1 LFTNN
6 FAHNAYFVGVWFSYI
21 AEVASPCGNLA
32 SVSTPLQVYEPF
44 RAGLPKLGKYWKSL
58 WFRRTFISE
67 YSKSELREQHFD
79 SVFGQ
84 LWLVLNPLLLSGVY
98 FILIV
103 IIGGTTD
110 STRYVH
116 LTATLFLFYLVAN
129 SLTGGVKSITAG
141 QRLILNTAF
150 PRIMLPISAV
160 VIAIFKF
167 LPTLI
172 VFLIIK
178 AIVGSS
184 FSLEMLWAIPVLMI
198 TVFLA
203 LGLAITISC
212 INVYFRDIASF
223 LPYLTRT
230 LLYLSPILYESSS
243 LNPRLKALEVINP
256 LFPILDSWSRAL
268 VHGEVPQASSML
280 QGLAWATGIFL
291 IGTYFFLSRE
301 REFAVR
307 L

>member
-1 LFTNN
+1 M
-6 FAHNAYFVGVWFSYI
+6 
-21 AEVASPCGNLA
+21 
-32 SVSTPLQVYEPF
+32 STPLQVYEPF

-110 STRYVH
+110 SARYVH

-178 AIVGSS
+178 AVVGSS
-184 FSLEMLWAIPVLMI
+184 FSFEMLWAIPILMI
-198 TVFLA
+198 TLFLA

-223 LPYLTRT
+223 LPYMTRS
-230 LLYLSPILYESSS
+230 LLYLSPILY
-243 LNPRLKALEVINP
+243 
-256 LFPILDSWSRAL
+256 
-268 VHGEVPQASSML
+268 QASDLSDRLRSFEIANPIFYLLDAWSQVMVYAQAPDL
-280 QGLAWATGIFL
+280 FSLLHSLVWALAVFI

-301 REFAVR
+301 RDFAVR

>member
-1 LFTNN
+1 MG
-6 FAHNAYFVGVWFSYI
+6 AWFSYI
-21 AEVASPCGNLA
+21 AEVSSPCGNLA

-44 RAGLPKLGKYWKSL
+44 KAGLPKLGKYWKSL
-58 WFRRTFISE
+58 WSRRTFISE

-84 LWLVLNPLLLSGVY
+84 LWLVINPLLLSGVY

-103 IIGGTTD
+103 IIRGGSD
-110 STRYVH
+110 GTRYLH
-116 LTATLFLFYLVAN
+116 LTATLFLFYLISK

-150 PRIMLPISAV
+150 PRVMLPISAV

-167 LPTLI
+167 LPTI
-172 VFLIIK
+172 FVFLIIK
-178 AIVGSS
+178 AVLGSK
-184 FSLEMLWAIPVLMI
+184 FEVEMLWAIPVLFI
-198 TVFLA
+198 TMFLA

-230 LLYLSPILYESSS
+230 FLYLSPVLYEASE
-243 LNPRLKALEVINP
+243 LDPKLRVLEIVNP
-256 LFPILDSWSRAL
+256 LFPILDSWSSAL
-268 VHGEVPQASSML
+268 VHGEMPQISSML
-280 QGLAWATGIFL
+280 QGLAWAVGVFF

>member
-1 LFTNN
+1 MS
-6 FAHNAYFVGVWFSYI
+6 A
-21 AEVASPCGNLA
+21 
-32 SVSTPLQVYEPF
+32 PLQVYEPF
-44 RAGLPKLGKYWKSL
+44 KAGLPPLTRYWKSL
-58 WFRRTFISE
+58 WSRRTFISE
-67 YSKSELREQHFD
+67 YSRSELREQHFD

-84 LWLVLNPLLLSGVY
+84 LWLVLNPLLLSAVY
-98 FILIV
+98 FLLIV
-103 IIGGTTD
+103 IIRGSSD
-110 STRYVH
+110 SVRYAH

-167 LPTLI
+167 LPTFF
-172 VFLIIK
+172 VFLVIRTL
-178 AIVGSS
+178 VGLP
-184 FSLEMLWAIPVLMI
+184 FSWQMLWAFPVLFIAML
-198 TVFLA
+198 LA

-212 INVYFRDIASF
+212 INVYFRDISSF

-230 LLYLSPILYESSS
+230 LLYLSPILYEASA
-243 LNPRLKALEVINP
+243 LKPKLLAIEILNP
-256 LFPILDSWSRAL
+256 LFPLLDSWSRAL
-268 VHGEVPQASSML
+268 VHGEAPLTSNML
-280 QGLAWATGIFL
+280 AALAWALGIL
-291 IGTYFFLSRE
+291 IIGTYFFLSRE

>member
-1 LFTNN
+1 MG
-6 FAHNAYFVGVWFSYI
+6 AWISYI
-21 AEVASPCGNLA
+21 AELTCPCGNLA

-58 WFRRTFISE
+58 WSRRTFISE
-67 YSKSELREQHFD
+67 FSKSELREQHFD

-84 LWLVLNPLLLSGVY
+84 LWLVINPLLLSGVY

-103 IIGGTTD
+103 IIRGGSD
-110 STRYVH
+110 STRYAH
-116 LTATLFLFYLVAN
+116 LTATLFLFYLISN

-160 VIAIFKF
+160 IIAIFKF
-167 LPTLI
+167 IPTI
-172 VFLIIK
+172 FVFLIIK
-178 AIVGSS
+178 AVVGSQ
-184 FSLEMLWAIPVLMI
+184 FKVEMLWAIPILLI
-198 TVFLA
+198 TILLA

-223 LPYLTRT
+223 LPYLTRS
-230 LLYLSPILYESSS
+230 LLYLSPVLYEASE
-243 LNPRLKALEVINP
+243 LDPKLRLLEIVNPM
-256 LFPILDSWSRAL
+256 FPILDSWSSAL
-268 VHGEVPQASSML
+268 VYGQMPETSSLLQA
-280 QGLAWATGIFL
+280 LAWALGIFL

>member
-1 LFTNN
+1 M
-6 FAHNAYFVGVWFSYI
+6 
-21 AEVASPCGNLA
+21 
-32 SVSTPLQVYEPF
+32 STPLQVYEPF
-44 RAGLPKLGKYWKSL
+44 KAGLPKLGRYGKSL
-58 WFRRTFISE
+58 WSRRTFIKE

-84 LWLVLNPLLLSGVY
+84 LWLVINPLLLSAVY
-98 FILIV
+98 FILIN
-103 IIGGTTD
+103 IISD
-110 STRYVH
+110 SADSERYVH
-116 LTATLFLFYLVAN
+116 LTASLFLFYLVAN
-129 SLTGGVKSITAG
+129 SLTGGVKSVTAG

-150 PRIMLPISAV
+150 PRIMLPISAL

-172 VFLIIK
+172 VFMVIK
-178 AIVGSS
+178 AIVGSA
-184 FSLEMLWAIPVLMI
+184 FTIEMLWAIPVLLI
-198 TVFLA
+198 TIFLA

-230 LLYLSPILYESSS
+230 LLYLSPILYAAKDIKPS
-243 LNPRLKALEVINP
+243 LRFIEIFNP
-256 LFPILDSWSRAL
+256 LFPILDSWSRTM
-268 VHGEVPQASSML
+268 VQGEVPQLSSML
-280 QGLAWATGIFL
+280 QGLAWATGIFFV
-291 IGTYFFLSRE
+291 GTYFFLSRE

>member
-1 LFTNN
+1 M
-6 FAHNAYFVGVWFSYI
+6 
-21 AEVASPCGNLA
+21 
-32 SVSTPLQVYEPF
+32 STPLQVYEPF

-110 STRYVH
+110 SARYVH

-150 PRIMLPISAV
+150 PRIMLPIAASV
-160 VIAIFKF
+160 VALFKF
-167 LPTLI
+167 IPTLI
-172 VFLIIK
+172 VLFAIHLILGLPITY
-178 AIVGSS
+178 AL
-184 FSLEMLWAIPVLMI
+184 FWAIPLIFIFYM
-198 TVFLA
+198 FSLA
-203 LGLAITISC
+203 CAILFSC
-212 INVYFRDIASF
+212 INVYFRDTQNL

-230 LLYLSPILYESSS
+230 LLYLSPVLYESSALTEKLS
-243 LNPRLKALEVINP
+243 ILKTINP
-256 LFPILDSWSRAL
+256 LYPMLDSWSRVMVKGELPFATDVFQSLIWTLAL
-268 VHGEVPQASSML
+268 LAISSYL
-280 QGLAWATGIFL
+280 
-291 IGTYFFLSRE
+291 FLSRE

-307 L
+307 I

>member
-1 LFTNN
+1 M
-6 FAHNAYFVGVWFSYI
+6 
-21 AEVASPCGNLA
+21 
-32 SVSTPLQVYEPF
+32 STPLQVYEPF

-58 WFRRTFISE
+58 WSRRTFISE

-103 IIGGTTD
+103 IIGGSTD
-110 STRYVH
+110 SSRYVH
-116 LTATLFLFYLVAN
+116 LTASLFLFYLVAN

-150 PRIMLPISAV
+150 PRIMLPLSAV
-160 VIAIFKF
+160 IIAIFKF
-167 LPTLI
+167 IPTLI
-172 VFLIIK
+172 VFFVVK
-178 AIVGSS
+178 AVIGSP
-184 FSLEMLWAIPVLMI
+184 FSIEMLWAIPVLLI

-212 INVYFRDIASF
+212 INVYFRDIANF

-230 LLYLSPILYESSS
+230 LLYLSPILYEASD
-243 LNPRLKALEVINP
+243 LNPNLKALEIVNP

-268 VHGEVPQASSML
+268 VHGEMPQISSML
-280 QGLAWATGIFL
+280 QGLAWATGIFF

>member
-1 LFTNN
+1 M
-6 FAHNAYFVGVWFSYI
+6 
-21 AEVASPCGNLA
+21 
-32 SVSTPLQVYEPF
+32 STPLQVYEPF

-58 WFRRTFISE
+58 WSRRTFIAE

-84 LWLVLNPLLLSGVY
+84 LWLVINPLLLSAVY

-103 IIGGTTD
+103 IIGGGTD
-110 STRYVH
+110 SARYVH

-172 VFLIIK
+172 VFMVIK
-178 AIVGSS
+178 AVVGSP
-184 FSLEMLWAIPVLMI
+184 FAFEMLWAIPILLLTI
-198 TVFLA
+198 FLA

-230 LLYLSPILYESSS
+230 LLYLSPILYEAAS
-243 LNPRLKALEVINP
+243 LKPNLRVLEIVNP

-268 VHGEVPQASSML
+268 VHGQAPQLSSML
-280 QGLAWATGIFL
+280 QGLGWATGIFF

>member
-1 LFTNN
+1 M
-6 FAHNAYFVGVWFSYI
+6 
-21 AEVASPCGNLA
+21 
-32 SVSTPLQVYEPF
+32 STPLQVYEPF
-44 RAGLPKLGKYWKSL
+44 KAGLPPLIRYWRSL
-58 WFRRTFISE
+58 WSRRRFISE
-67 YSKSELREQHFD
+67 YSRSELREQHFD

-84 LWLVLNPLLLSGVY
+84 LWLVLNPLLLSAVY
-98 FILIV
+98 FLLII
-103 IIGGTTD
+103 IIGGASD
-110 STRYVH
+110 ALRYAH

-129 SLTGGVKSITAG
+129 SLTGGVKSITTG

-160 VIAIFKF
+160 VIAVFKF
-167 LPTLI
+167 LPTLVI
-172 VFLIIK
+172 FFIIRS
-178 AIVGSS
+178 VLGLPYSWQ
-184 FSLEMLWAIPVLMI
+184 MLWALPILLI
-198 TVFLA
+198 TIILA

-230 LLYLSPILYESSS
+230 LLYLSPILYEASALKPALRS
-243 LNPRLKALEVINP
+243 LQVLNP
-256 LFPILDSWSRAL
+256 LFPILDSWSQAL
-268 VHGEVPQASSML
+268 VYGQAPQVANL
-280 QGLAWATGIFL
+280 WAALAWAIGVFL

>member
-1 LFTNN
+1 M
-6 FAHNAYFVGVWFSYI
+6 
-21 AEVASPCGNLA
+21 
-32 SVSTPLQVYEPF
+32 STPLQVYEPF
-44 RAGLPKLGKYWKSL
+44 KAGLPKLGKYWKSL
-58 WFRRTFISE
+58 WSRRTFISE

-110 STRYVH
+110 SARYVH

-160 VIAIFKF
+160 VIALFKF
-167 LPTLI
+167 FPTLI
-172 VFLIIK
+172 IFLVIK
-178 AIVGSS
+178 AVVGSK
-184 FSLEMLWAIPVLMI
+184 FSLEMLWAIPVLLI
-198 TVFLA
+198 TIFLA
-203 LGLAITISC
+203 FGLAITISC
-212 INVYFRDIASF
+212 INVYFRDISSF

-230 LLYLSPILYESSS
+230 LLYLSPILYEASA
-243 LNPRLKALEVINP
+243 LNPDLRILEFVNP
-256 LFPILDSWSRAL
+256 LFLILDSWSSAL
-268 VHGEVPQASSML
+268 VHGQMPEVASML
-280 QGLAWATGIFL
+280 QGLAWATGIFF